1 MLLMALTKSDGT
13 IISADIEYA
22 DTFLKKLTGVMFR
35 KSIAGALIFDMGYN
49 SYDGIHMLFVRF
61 PIDVV
66 FLGPDRKV
74 VDVRS
79 NLRPWTGSAF
89 PRSGS
94 AMPSSFPPTRSR
106 KLRSRLAI
114 CFPGKHGPFYLVQIK
129 KLNH

>member
-89 PRSGS
+89 PH
-94 AMPSSFPPTRSR
+94 SR
-106 KLRSRLAI
+106 FRYAI
-114 CFPGKHGPFYLVQIK
+114 ELPAGTIEKTALKAGDL
-129 KLNH
+129 LSW